1 MKRLLVTLIAMLS
14 LAACGKKGA
23 LIPPEAMAP
32 APIGDLQTAQRG
44 EAFYISWSAP
54 TRDDAGRALP
64 DLAGF
69 MIYRREVLPPAEDC
83 EECPTAYHLIKSVD
97 AEYLQ
102 DTYRSDS
109 RFFFIG
115 ADLKDNTTYQ
125 FKAISVKKDG
135 IESGP
140 SNRARR
146 KKVAPPDATTL
157 KAASTPTSILLE
169 WQPVTAPDNGK
180 VEGYHIYRKQRGETN
195 FPLQPLTGTPLSAV
209 RYEDLGQERGVTYLY
224 GVRTVARI
232 NGELVESALSNEA
245 EGALTQ
251 PE

>member
-32 APIGDLQTAQRG
+32 APIGDLQTAQKG

-54 TRDDAGRALP
+54 TKDDAGRPLP

-83 EECPTAYHLIKSVD
+83 EECPTAYHRIKSVD

-109 RFFFIG
+109 RFFFID
-115 ADLKDNTTYQ
+115 ADLKDDITYQ

-146 KKVAPPDATTL
+146 KKVPPPAATTL
-157 KAASTPTSILLE
+157 KATSTPTSILLE
-169 WQPVTAPDNGK
+169 WQPVPAPGNGK
-180 VEGYHIYRKQRGETN
+180 VEGYNIYRKQRSDAY
-195 FPLQPLTGTPLSAV
+195 FPLQPLTGTPLTGV
-209 RYEDLGQERGVTYLY
+209 KYEDLGQERGVTYLY

-232 NGELVESALSNEA
+232 DGELVESALSNEA